1 MRIAI
6 VALAAGLALAG
17 CSEKTQDAAATAAQ
31 NAVSD
36 TATNLDKASTAVSHA
51 ASKIG
56 DNDKDDAST
65 TSTSSDAGGSTT
77 TTTTTTSTT
86 D

>member
-17 CSEKTQDAAATAAQ
+17 CSQKTQDAAATAAQ

-36 TATNLDKASTAVSHA
+36 TATNLDKASTAVDKA

-56 DNDKDDAST
+56 DKDNTSTASET
-65 TSTSSDAGGSTT
+65 TSADGSTT

>member
-17 CSEKTQDAAATAAQ
+17 CSQKTQDAAATAAQ

-36 TATNLDKASTAVSHA
+36 TATNLDKASTAVGKA

-56 DNDKDDAST
+56 DNDKDKAST
-65 TSTSSDAGGSTT
+65 TSDAAGSTT

>member
-6 VALAAGLALAG
+6 LALAAGFALAG

-36 TATNLDKASTAVSHA
+36 TATNLDKASTAVGKA

-56 DNDKDDAST
+56 DDDKDNASTAST
-65 TSTSSDAGGSTT
+65 TTGAAGSTT

>member
-17 CSEKTQDAAATAAQ
+17 CSEKTADAAASAAKD
-31 NAVSD
+31 AASD
-36 TATNLDKASTAVSHA
+36 TATNLDKASTAVGHA

-56 DNDKDDAST
+56 DKDDTSTASET
-65 TSTSSDAGGSTT
+65 TSADGSTT
-77 TTTTTTSTT
+77 TTTTTTSSS

>member
-6 VALAAGLALAG
+6 VALAAALALAG

-36 TATNLDKASTAVSHA
+36 TATNLDKASTAIDHA

-56 DNDKDDAST
+56 DKDTDSASTAST
-65 TSTSSDAGGSTT
+65 TSDAAGSTT